1 MNDPLSEVVR
11 LLRPR
16 AVVANLISGK
26 GRWAVRYTEYG
37 LPSFCIVLEGSSLLA
52 VDGHAPITIQA
63 GDFVLLPTTP
73 GFTLSSHEPASP
85 VHLDPR
91 QAAAARGELRYGE
104 RRGRPDMRSLGGAFA
119 FDGADASL
127 LVSLLPRV
135 VHVQGSTRLA
145 RLVQMVGE
153 ESAAPQPGGEFM
165 RSRLVEMMLVE
176 AMRSSAATGGAP
188 PGLLRGL
195 GDERLARALK
205 QLHARVDRAWSVA
218 QLAKTAA
225 LSRSAFYERF
235 TCAVGLAPMAYL
247 LGWRME
253 IAKELLLRDHRLAVS
268 DVAERVG
275 YGSTSSFSVAF
286 SRHVGMPPTRYARA
300 GRASGDPSRRSS
312 PES

>member
-26 GRWAVRYTEYG
+26 GSWAVRYTEYG

-91 QAAAARGELRYGE
+91 QTAAARGELRYGE

-188 PGLLRGL
+188 PGLLRGAGRRATGARTQATARPCGPRL
-195 GDERLARALK
+195 ERGPAGQDRGPVPFRVLRA
-205 QLHARVDRAWSVA
+205 LHARGGPGAD
-218 QLAKTAA
+218 
-225 LSRSAFYERF
+225 
-235 TCAVGLAPMAYL
+235 GLPA
-247 LGWRME
+247 
-253 IAKELLLRDHRLAVS
+253 RLAHG
-268 DVAERVG
+268 DRQGAVAPRSPFGGV
-275 YGSTSSFSVAF
+275 
-286 SRHVGMPPTRYARA
+286 RR
-300 GRASGDPSRRSS
+300 GRARGLWLHQQLQCGLQQACGDAADSVCADGAGKRCPVSAVLA
-312 PES
+312 